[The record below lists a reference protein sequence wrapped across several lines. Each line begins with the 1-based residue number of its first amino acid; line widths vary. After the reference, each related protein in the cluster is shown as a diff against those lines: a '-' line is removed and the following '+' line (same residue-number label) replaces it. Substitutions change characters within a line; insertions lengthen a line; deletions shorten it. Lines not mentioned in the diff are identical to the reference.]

1 MTLNS
6 ALGIGKLSMSVAQ
19 TGQHTTGHN
28 IANVDTEGFSR
39 QDVQQTTNGPAVAG
53 HGGGSKVQNV
63 RRIQDGFTK
72 EKVVG
77 EQNEVGTWNT
87 REKILTEAEAIFTD
101 LEGKKLRNALD
112 EFWGSWGTLSH
123 EPESGPMRK
132 ALLTRSKA
140 LTERF
145 QLYDKRLSGVRDT
158 INSQLSAHVLEVNQ
172 ITEQIARLNKQVE
185 QLENRGRVAND
196 ARDQREALL
205 QNLSELV
212 EVRSFENERS
222 NLEVQIKDG
231 QSLVHGRKSYEM
243 MGIKSA
249 EDMNDVRLGLKGP
262 NGEVVDVTEDVTGGI
277 MKELVDQRDGNIRKF
292 QQGINEMAKELVFRV
307 NAIHSGGTGL
317 KGVKSSET
325 SAYSL
330 NEEAQKNPMPFLKGG
345 DFKFHMLDTE
355 GAITDSILVNVEPGK
370 DTVKSLVEKINR
382 AAGAYETDDKGVETL
397 KETTP
402 FKATLDPEG
411 SVTLQADMGTNFTF
425 AGDTSN
431 FFAVMGFN
439 SFFHSLDG
447 ARDIKVNQ
455 ELMEDEMKIAVG
467 TDLVPSDN
475 RIGVEISDLQRQ
487 AVLNDGTMS
496 FDEFYNGQTTEIGL
510 LVQDAQKGAKSH
522 GEMLGQYEALRDSIS
537 SVNIDEE
544 MANMV
549 KYQRAYE
556 SSAKYLS
563 TVDQMTQTVINM

>member
-19 TGQHTTGHN
+19 TGQQTTGHN

-39 QDVQQTTNGPAVAG
+39 QDMQQTTNGPAVAG
-53 HGGGSKVQNV
+53 HGGGSKVQTV

-112 EFWGSWGTLSH
+112 EFWGSWGTLAH

-158 INSQLSAHVLEVNQ
+158 INAKLSSHVLQVNQ

-243 MGIKSA
+243 IGTKSA
-249 EDMNDVRLGLKGP
+249 EDLNDVQLGLRGP
-262 NGEVVDVTEDVTGGI
+262 NGEIIDVTGDITGGI
-277 MKELVDQRDGNIRKF
+277 MRELVDQRDGNIRKF
-292 QQGINEMAKELVFRV
+292 HQGINEMAKELVFRV

-317 KGVKSSET
+317 KGVKNSET

-330 NEEAQKNPMPFLKGG
+330 NEDAQKNPLPFLKAG
-345 DFKFHMLDTE
+345 DFKFHMLDSE
-355 GAITDSILVNVEPGK
+355 GAITDTLLVNVDPGK
-370 DTVKSLVEKINR
+370 DTVKSIVEKINR
-382 AAGAYETDDKGVETL
+382 AAGAYEKDDKGVETL
-397 KETTP
+397 KEVTP

-411 SVTLQADMGTNFTF
+411 SVSLQSDMGTNFTF

-455 ELMEDEMKIAVG
+455 ELVEDEMKIAVG
-467 TDLVPSDN
+467 SDLVPSDN
-475 RIGVEISDLQRQ
+475 RIGVAIGDLQRQ
-487 AVLNDGTMS
+487 AVLSDGTMS

-522 GEMLGQYEALRDSIS
+522 GEMLSQYEALRDSIS